1 MNDCIPFCSCAEASE
16 WEELEKGYVTLGM
29 YLCHTRTASAFVFIE
44 ISSKCCLVPRSDY
57 SALPMNFGSRYPS
70 EDLDR
75 EGLGNAVQGLGNTK
89 CTDEVSGKILVSYCG
104 YGLINIA

>member
-1 MNDCIPFCSCAEASE
+1 
-16 WEELEKGYVTLGM
+16 
-29 YLCHTRTASAFVFIE
+29 
-44 ISSKCCLVPRSDY
+44 
-57 SALPMNFGSRYPS
+57 MNFGSRYPR

-104 YGLINIA
+104 YGLVNIA